1 MEPCD
6 FWTGKLGIISTPS
19 KRVCSRA
26 HLSLKLVSL
35 RAALIRLV
43 LASSLLRCV
52 DVGGSDGAG
61 VSVSVSVSV
70 CAFVS
75 EGGMCVRCV

>member
-1 MEPCD
+1 M
-6 FWTGKLGIISTPS
+6 
-19 KRVCSRA
+19 CSRA

-61 VSVSVSVSV
+61 VSVSVSV